1 MDVLYKTE
9 VVCVAESDVRD
20 RAAAWFVYAIR
31 VLRHDPTS
39 AVHRSWSEA
48 EQRARRNLMRLIQFL
63 EAIIVLQLATEIWL
77 TQNPRSVAE
86 ELGVLFTS
94 YCIGIVGYC
103 AVMFVAGRTATS
115 KKPTNESNNGT
126 EQQQHD
132 RVRALAVPA
141 AAVSPAPTRI
151 EIKALS
157 SNASTTAA
165 MPITHQEAQEKAV
178 CIEADR

>member
-1 MDVLYKTE
+1 MFVIVLLLGLT
-9 VVCVAESDVRD
+9 
-20 RAAAWFVYAIR
+20 VYAVR

-86 ELGVLFTS
+86 ELGVLLTS

-103 AVMFVAGRTATS
+103 AVIFVAGRTATT
-115 KKPTNESNNGT
+115 KKPTSEQNT

-132 RVRALAVPA
+132 RARALAVPA

-165 MPITHQEAQEKAV
+165 MPTTQQEEAQQDPEKAIF
-178 CIEADR
+178 IEADA